1 VGNRPASVKNGAMCY
16 GDDASPPLPP
26 IRGGAGDYGDTVLVS
41 ADGTRFGAYYAHP
54 DRPTNRA
61 MVVLPDVR
69 GLHGFYKELARRFA
83 EAGLHSIAIDYF
95 GRTAGIGERDEGFE
109 YRPHVQQMQPR
120 STSEDVAA
128 AVAWLRSEA
137 GGGARSI
144 FTVGFCRGGAISWE
158 QAANGHGL
166 SGCIGFYGIPAR
178 VIDRVPE
185 MRAPLLLLVAGADM
199 TPRSEFEN
207 FDRVLTEAGRPH
219 EMYVYD
225 GAPHSFFDRSF
236 EEHQEAC
243 EDAWRRV
250 LAFVDQHG

>member
-1 VGNRPASVKNGAMCY
+1 VGERPASVKNVAMCY

-26 IRGGAGDYGDTVLVS
+26 IRGGAGDHGDTVLTS
-41 ADGTRFGAYYAHP
+41 ADGTELGAYYAHP
-54 DRPTNRA
+54 ARPSSRA

-69 GLHGFYKELARRFA
+69 GLHRFYKELARRFA
-83 EAGLHSIAIDYF
+83 EAGMHGIAIDYF
-95 GRTAGIGERDEGFE
+95 GRTAGIGPRDEGFE
-109 YRPHVQQMQPR
+109 FRPHVRQLQPR

-144 FTVGFCRGGAISWE
+144 FTVGFCMGGAISWA
-158 QAANGHGL
+158 QSANGHGL
-166 SGCIGFYGIPAR
+166 SGCIGFYGVPAR
-178 VIDRVPE
+178 VLGRVPQ
-185 MRAPLLLLVAGADM
+185 MQAPLLLLVAGADH

-207 FDRVLTEAGRPH
+207 FDRVLTQAGKPH
-219 EMYVYD
+219 EMYVYE

-236 EEHQEAC
+236 EQHQQAC

-250 LAFVDQHG
+250 LAFVDRYS